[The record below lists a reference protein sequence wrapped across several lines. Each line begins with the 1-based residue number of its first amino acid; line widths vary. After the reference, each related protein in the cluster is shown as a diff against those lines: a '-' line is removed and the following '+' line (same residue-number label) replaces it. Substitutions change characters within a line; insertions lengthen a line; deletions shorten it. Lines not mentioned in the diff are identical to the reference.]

1 MHPVADLR
9 ERAASF
15 LREFCNFAIEGNAI
29 VRAIGVT
36 AGAVVCVTLVSN
48 PVGDSTA
55 PVIGLA
61 VAVGLSS
68 LLVVSS
74 NPNPDVPVRSS
85 TAAKAAGVMTSRH
98 RRLHNSG
105 GEIPHRRIHAVP
117 GR

>member
-1 MHPVADLR
+1 MADVR

-15 LREFCNFAIEGNAI
+15 LTESCDFAIRGNAI

-36 AGAVVCVTLVSN
+36 AGAACVTLVSL
-48 PVGDSTA
+48 PVGDSSA

-61 VAVGLSS
+61 LAVGLST

-85 TAAKAAGVMTSRH
+85 TAAKAAGVMTPRH
-98 RRLHNSG
+98 RRLQKHG
-105 GEIPHRRIHAVP
+105 DEIPHRRNHAVP